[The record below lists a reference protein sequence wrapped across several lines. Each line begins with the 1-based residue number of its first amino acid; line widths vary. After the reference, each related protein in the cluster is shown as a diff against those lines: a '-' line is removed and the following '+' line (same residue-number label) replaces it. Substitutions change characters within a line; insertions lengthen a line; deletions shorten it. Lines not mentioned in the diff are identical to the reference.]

1 MYDYDNNDHR
11 ESDFTKLV
19 SSAKLDFQTE
29 ERFDLLLYLIYHYK
43 SVEDTL
49 GITRLVKCF
58 EMIYKFRSYEL
69 PSHVSVLQ
77 GFLNCFRKAFTAKEL
92 ENLKEHRKNIKK
104 NNNKKKKNIKKNLEC
119 LAKLKHFNF
128 FKGTVKQIKK
138 TTDKIYHFWF

>member
-19 SSAKLDFQTE
+19 SSAKFDFQTE

-58 EMIYKFRSYEL
+58 EKIYMFRSYEL

-77 GFLNCFRKAFTAKEL
+77 GFLNCFGKAFTAKEL

-104 NNNKKKKNIKKNLEC
+104 LRMSSKTEALQ
-119 LAKLKHFNF
+119 F
-128 FKGTVKQIKK
+128 F
-138 TTDKIYHFWF
+138 